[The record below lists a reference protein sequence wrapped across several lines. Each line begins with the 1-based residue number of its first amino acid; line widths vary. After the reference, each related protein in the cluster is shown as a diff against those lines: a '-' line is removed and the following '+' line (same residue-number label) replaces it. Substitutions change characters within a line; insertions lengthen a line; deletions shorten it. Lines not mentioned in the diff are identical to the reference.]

1 MRSFREYVEERGIEM
16 PKGNISG
23 EWFARHGYPMVV
35 RCACCDMTMATPS
48 AWIDDNGYVYCTSC
62 ADVEEE

>member
-35 RCACCDMTMATPS
+35 RCTCCDITMATPS

-62 ADVEEE
+62 AEVSED